1 MQPKKVAIVAEW
13 LTSRGGA
20 ERVVDSLLKIFP
32 EADLF
37 TSVYNPKIFPEYE
50 NRPVRAT
57 WLQKIPLLNR
67 KHQFL
72 APLLPIAMRNMNVT
86 GYDLII
92 SSSSSVGKFIKKSP
106 ECVHVCYCHTPM
118 RYAWEPKTDNR
129 IIKLPGGKLFVKM
142 LKKWDLESNDS
153 IDHFISNS
161 KYTAR
166 RIKKFY
172 NRDADVIYPPVE
184 VSGEDI
190 FTNKKDD
197 FYFCISRLVTYKRI
211 DLAVRSCIRLN
222 KKLVIAGTGPEL
234 DNLKRLSNDHEN
246 ISFVG
251 AISDSAKKSLYKNAK
266 AVIFP
271 ADEDFGIVP
280 IEANSFG
287 TVAIA
292 LNRGGCKESLIEGTN
307 AVLFDDQTVDSVC
320 QAIER
325 FEKMQFD
332 PKKIAASAQ
341 KFSAEN
347 FFKNVK
353 NFIDKIEP
361 NNSRQPNN

>member
-20 ERVVDSLLKIFP
+20 EKVVDNLLKIFP
-32 EADLF
+32 KADLY
-37 TSVYNPKIFPEYE
+37 TSVYNPKIFPEYK
-50 NRPVRAT
+50 NRLTGTT
-57 WLQKIPLLNR
+57 WLQKIPLLNK

-72 APLLPIAMRNMNVT
+72 APLLPIAMRNFDIS

-118 RYAWEPKTDNR
+118 RYAWEPKTDGR
-129 IIKLPGGKLFVKM
+129 IIKLPGGGFFVKM
-142 LKKWDLESNDS
+142 LKKWDLESNHF
-153 IDHFISNS
+153 IDFFISNS
-161 KYTAR
+161 NYTAE

-172 NRDADVIYPPVE
+172 NREATVIYPPVE
-184 VSGEDI
+184 I
-190 FTNKKDD
+190 FSADVLSNKKED

-234 DNLKRLSNDHEN
+234 ENLKRLANGHEN
-246 ISFVG
+246 ISFLG
-251 AISDSAKKSLYKNAK
+251 AVSDGAKKTLYKNAK

-292 LNRGGCKESLIEGTN
+292 LNKGGCKESLIEGMN
-307 AVLFDDQTVDSVC
+307 AVLFESQTVDSMC
-320 QAIER
+320 KAIER

-332 PKKIAASAQ
+332 RRKIAASAQ
-341 KFSAEN
+341 KFSTEN
-347 FFKNVK
+347 FCENIKI
-353 NFIDKIEP
+353 FIDKIEP
-361 NNSRQPNN
+361 NN